1 MTVFNL
7 CVNVLIYNHILLQ
20 TSNFSFKF
28 QQWYSEHASQS
39 DGSFVTFCQQ
49 SMIRKPPC
57 TWGYVNP
64 HLIHGSVSQLESWT
78 QTTSWSVQHFLQA
91 YYCDRPTDHDSW
103 SVTLFHRR
111 TRTAY
116 VYNGC
121 LVWYNV
127 VLTPWNHSSVKYSQ
141 LGQSANICDVSNQP
155 TRTLYMYKKSQWQQ
169 INIYP
174 NWLYC
179 TLEWYVELTI
189 CHTTPDISC
198 TELLFTNCDYN
209 LTTKATFCQ
218 LPTTYC
224 FHCHPCSCNTLR
236 LCKSPQFAKAATN
249 KTHHWW

>member
-1 MTVFNL
+1 M
-7 CVNVLIYNHILLQ
+7 NVLIYNHILLQ

-64 HLIHGSVSQLESWT
+64 HLIHGSFSQLESWT

-91 YYCDRPTDHDSW
+91 YYCDRPTDHVSW

-127 VLTPWNHSSVKYSQ
+127 VLIPRIHSSAKYNQ
-141 LGQSANICDVSNQP
+141 LGQSETSV
-155 TRTLYMYKKSQWQQ
+155 TL
-169 INIYP
+169 
-174 NWLYC
+174 
-179 TLEWYVELTI
+179 
-189 CHTTPDISC
+189 
-198 TELLFTNCDYN
+198 
-209 LTTKATFCQ
+209 
-218 LPTTYC
+218 
-224 FHCHPCSCNTLR
+224 
-236 LCKSPQFAKAATN
+236 ATN
-249 KTHHWW
+249 QHAHYTCTRNRNDNKLTYTPTDCIARLSDTWN